1 MRQLAWAAAKAAAGI
16 LAPLQELHNVGNC
29 HLRIVQGNELWC
41 LFISSQWCAAYL
53 QVASSTTLL
62 ELTGRNT

>member
-1 MRQLAWAAAKAAAGI
+1 VGQLAWAAAKAAAGV
-16 LAPLQELHNVGNC
+16 LAPLQKLHNVGNC
-29 HLRIVQGNELWC
+29 NLRIVQGNELWC
-41 LFISSQWCAAYL
+41 LFISTRWCAAYL